1 MRKRLIASAAS
12 SVVAACLGTAAL
24 VQADPPAAKPT
35 PAAPATQPADAA
47 APLSPEQML
56 NNMLKPPAGAGKA
69 LTPALDPPAVD
80 RGATGKN
87 AVAPRVPVANVRR
100 EGTFIVDAVG
110 RLTRNAD
117 GSQAEFTFDADGKNL
132 KDPPIVILP
141 NLKLMQM
148 EGAVSGANRDLRF
161 RVSGMVTEYRGR
173 NYVLLE
179 KVVVIPDIVQQFNP

>member
-69 LTPALDPPAVD
+69 LAPALDPPAVD
-80 RGATGKN
+80 GTTGKR

>member
-1 MRKRLIASAAS
+1 MRKRLITSAAW

-24 VQADPPAAKPT
+24 VHADPPAAKPAPT
-35 PAAPATQPADAA
+35 APATQPADAA

-69 LTPALDPPAVD
+69 LAPALDPPAVD
-80 RGATGKN
+80 RTTGKS